1 MRISRKK
8 RPDKPLIANYRIN
21 NAITDPEVRV
31 LDALGNN
38 LGVFPTVRALE
49 MAGAEEKDLVE
60 INPKAIPP
68 VVQLIDFK
76 QFKYRKEKEAR
87 KQKAHLHMSETKC
100 LRLSINI
107 SDHDLDVRREQAV
120 NFLERGDKA
129 KAEITL
135 RGRDFTRINLAEDVI
150 RKFNRLI
157 EEKVPIRYEQAMERQ
172 GNKITSIV
180 AKK

>member
-8 RPDKPLIANYRIN
+8 RPDKPLIANYRVN
-21 NAITDPEVRV
+21 GAITDPEVRV
-31 LDALGNN
+31 LDSMGGN
-38 LGVFPTVRALE
+38 LGVFPTARAIE
-49 MAGAEEKDLVE
+49 MAASEEKDLVE

-68 VVQLIDFK
+68 VAQLIDFK

-87 KQKAHLHMSETKC
+87 KQKARLHMSETKC
-100 LRLSINI
+100 LRLSITI
-107 SDHDLDVRREQAV
+107 SDHDLEIRRTQAV
-120 NFLERGDKA
+120 DFLERGDKV

-135 RGRDFTRINLAEDVI
+135 HGRDFTRINLAEDVI
-150 RKFNRLI
+150 RRFNKML

-172 GNKITSIV
+172 GNKITSMV

>member
-1 MRISRKK
+1 
-8 RPDKPLIANYRIN
+8 
-21 NAITDPEVRV
+21 
-31 LDALGNN
+31 
-38 LGVFPTVRALE
+38 
-49 MAGAEEKDLVE
+49 
-60 INPKAIPP
+60 
-68 VVQLIDFK
+68 
-76 QFKYRKEKEAR
+76 
-87 KQKAHLHMSETKC
+87 MSETKC

-107 SDHDLDVRREQAV
+107 SDHDLEVRREQAV

-150 RKFNRLI
+150 HRFNKMI